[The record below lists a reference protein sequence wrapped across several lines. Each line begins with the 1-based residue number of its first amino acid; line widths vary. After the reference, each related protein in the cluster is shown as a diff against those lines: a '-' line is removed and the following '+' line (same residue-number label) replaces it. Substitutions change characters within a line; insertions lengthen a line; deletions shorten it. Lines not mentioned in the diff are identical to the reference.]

1 MTEMIYEYD
10 GSFEGFLTCIFESY
24 AQKEVLTAISCGE
37 DIPFML
43 FPVRTVLTDRDHAA
57 RVYRKVVKLSPEAA
71 DLLRRGFL
79 TCLPDREMH
88 LYRLVVKLLEEGPR
102 VLRDLSDETLYPI
115 LRAVRHLNG
124 EVHQYK
130 GFVRF
135 SDLGGV
141 LGGEIEPKN
150 RVLPLLRRHF
160 CDRYRNERFFLYD
173 RTHQE
178 ALFYAEGR
186 SAVRPLEHFQMA
198 PPDEAE
204 ARYRLL
210 WAPNPGQ
217 RPQPLDKIASG
228 GELSRFLLAV
238 VGVQSA
244 GEDAT
249 LIFDEVDAGVGGIT
263 LNRVSDRLHDLASRR
278 QLLIIPHW
286 PQLAARAAQHFQVSK
301 EIRVN
306 ETFTLCRQLDAR
318 SREAELRRM
327 AGEES

>member
-1 MTEMIYEYD
+1 
-10 GSFEGFLTCIFESY
+10 
-24 AQKEVLTAISCGE
+24 
-37 DIPFML
+37 
-43 FPVRTVLTDRDHAA
+43 
-57 RVYRKVVKLSPEAA
+57 
-71 DLLRRGFL
+71 
-79 TCLPDREMH
+79 MH

-102 VLRDLSDETLYPI
+102 FLRDLSDETLYPI

-210 WAPNPGQ
+210 WKRFYDTIAIRERENPRCRMTHMPKRYWGTMTEFQGEAHFRARGTPAAVSGPGAPAGIPAPETPPG
-217 RPQPLDKIASG
+217 SG
-228 GELSRFLLAV
+228 
-238 VGVQSA
+238 QSVP
-244 GEDAT
+244 GS
-249 LIFDEVDAGVGGIT
+249 V
-263 LNRVSDRLHDLASRR
+263 
-278 QLLIIPHW
+278 P
-286 PQLAARAAQHFQVSK
+286 
-301 EIRVN
+301 
-306 ETFTLCRQLDAR
+306 
-318 SREAELRRM
+318 
-327 AGEES
+327 